1 MGHPVSDDKGM
12 LDSEPFEED
21 TGGTDDILQIQLQ
34 GNTEIGN
41 HKYVHFKKKIKLFFK
56 INIQYENINSAS
68 LMIIFF

>member
-1 MGHPVSDDKGM
+1 M

-41 HKYVHFKKKIKLFFK
+41 HKNGHLKKIIELFFK

-68 LMIIFF
+68 LMIIFFKF